1 MDDDMEERVIKQ
13 ALGSQMKFFSRYT
26 IGLFSKTSVILRP
39 EFLFFAIVFFIFCF
53 YLQALD
59 ANALINS
66 INRISSSFKFRST
79 KSTYTISSSL
89 IDDSTTL
96 DEKLKQSAAFSLK
109 GRRATQEDR
118 WVRSLPTTHRKIK
131 ILLRCD
137 QMWGSRTK

>member
-26 IGLFSKTSVILRP
+26 IGFFSKTSVILLRP

-59 ANALINS
+59 ANAFINS
-66 INRISSSFKFRST
+66 INRISSTFKFRST
-79 KSTYTISSSL
+79 KTSYTISNSL
-89 IDDSTTL
+89 IEDSL
-96 DEKLKQSAAFSLK
+96 EDKRNQSAAFSMK

-118 WVRSLPTTHRKIK
+118 
-131 ILLRCD
+131 
-137 QMWGSRTK
+137 